1 MSCAAGDTHAAM
13 GDSELDGTG
22 IETSLNGK
30 LRITVHKANSLP
42 TKLSGLNTVL
52 MENADSYVVHGWS
65 YNDYLSE
72 LGPNAQTLVFNISS
86 PLDKAFNNTFYNARR
101 FMMNTFN
108 LTEDN
113 AITAMTVGGDFIVNQ
128 VVDGNWGVHFQIP
141 KWMFNLTMSPGK
153 PYVPTIVPGT
163 SMPMEQL
170 LQLANSSKLPQYL
183 NIQAAG

>member
-1 MSCAAGDTHAAM
+1 M

-183 NIQAAG
+183 NIQSAG